1 MKISPFQMYESKD
14 WAGLTTKNHL
24 GYLWG
29 IEPQKINQVL
39 TFIHQVNSGA
49 SLGAYLQQ
57 FPKIYLPTDDDFT
70 WDLMGNGE
78 KNIPLSKAALTATGS
93 QIASGDK
100 AGLNHGEFYLWFPE
114 AIFTDVNLIVG
125 EQNEKYPIQILED
138 PMPDGGL
145 YRYRCTLFSG
155 DPDLFIP
162 ASELAAGKRFSK
174 EWSPV
179 EDTLSKK
186 GGGVHYTS
194 PFRMKNSFSM
204 IRMEDTIPGNMIRRP
219 VRFSWKH
226 SKTGKVITTWMDY
239 RTYELEKQFL
249 DEKNRLLK
257 YATTNRTDQ
266 DTYIQKG
273 KSGYAIKQGAGLKQ
287 QMESSNFYAY
297 GTFSIKKLTE
307 MLMDLSVGKIP
318 QQYRKVVL
326 HTGEWGMYDFSESL
340 EQHST
345 LYTPVRN
352 YDRIYKATGGGNAY
366 GFRGQFLEFIGP
378 NGIEVTLMHDPYKDD
393 MVRNKL
399 RIPGKP
405 GFAESRV
412 FDIYGLGDN
421 SGGPN
426 IQLVYQEGQEDIRG
440 FIPGFRHPF
449 DPNAVNSVM
458 ATPVDGWTE
467 HRGFIGGVQVN
478 DPTKTAT
485 YKPNILS

>member
-29 IEPQKINQVL
+29 IEPQKISKVL
-39 TFIHQVNSGA
+39 TFIHQVNTGA

-57 FPKIYLPTDDDFT
+57 FPKIYLETDDDFT

-78 KNIPLSKAALTATGS
+78 KNIPLAKAALTPTGA
-93 QIASGDK
+93 QVTDASR
-100 AGLNHGEFYLWFPE
+100 AGINHTEFYLWFDE
-114 AIFTDVNLIVG
+114 GLFTDVNIIVG
-125 EQNEKYPIQILED
+125 EQNEKYPIRILED

-145 YRYRCTLFSG
+145 YRYKVELFTG
-155 DPDLFIP
+155 DPDLFVP
-162 ASELAAGKRFSK
+162 AAELAPGKRFSK

-194 PFRMKNSFSM
+194 PFRMKNTFSM
-204 IRMEDTIPGNMIRRP
+204 IRMEDTVPGNMRRRP

-226 SKTGKVITTWMDY
+226 DKTGKPVTTWMDY
-239 RTYELEKQFL
+239 RTYEFEKQFQ

-257 YATTNRTDQ
+257 YATTNRTDSG
-266 DTYIQKG
+266 TYMQKG
-273 KSGYAIKQGAGLKQ
+273 KSGYQIKQGAGIKQ
-287 QMESSNFYAY
+287 QMEASNYYAFS
-297 GTFSIKKLTE
+297 TFNIKKLTE
-307 MLMDLSVGKIP
+307 MLMDLTVGKVP

-326 HTGEWGMYDFSESL
+326 HTGEWGMYDFSEAL
-340 EQHST
+340 ERHST

-352 YDRIYKATGGGNAY
+352 YDRIYKKQGNAY

-393 MVRNKL
+393 IVRNKL
-399 RIPGKP
+399 RIPGQP
-405 GFAESRV
+405 GLAESRV
-412 FDIYGLGDN
+412 FDIYGLGSGD
-421 SGGPN
+421 GGPN
-426 IQLVYQEGQEDIRG
+426 IQLVYQTGEEDIRG

-449 DPNAVNSVM
+449 DLNSTNSIM
-458 ATPVDGWTE
+458 STPVDGWTE
-467 HRGFIGGVQVN
+467 HRGFVGGVQVN

-485 YKPNILS
+485 YKPNILA